1 MYATPGAK
9 SARVTS
15 SPSSPLSSLSS
26 GTPLPTSSSTPRQ
39 SLIVEIAAPSLAD
52 GSVPSIIPP
61 TSTHGHSLSRTAS
74 MPPPISP
81 SSAQSHS
88 PSTTTSSSDP
98 TSSSLPVI
106 SPYKQR
112 YTILRAS
119 CPSSIVGM
127 VPLKLHSCMTLETFF
142 ATIINA
148 TGYVE
153 QASTLSTIMVTFDFK
168 QDSDSKKSI
177 FVKRNVVDSFEVFLE
192 MIDEAPCWDEE
203 RGRCEVAV
211 DVVLP

>member
-1 MYATPGAK
+1 
-9 SARVTS
+9 
-15 SPSSPLSSLSS
+15 
-26 GTPLPTSSSTPRQ
+26 
-39 SLIVEIAAPSLAD
+39 
-52 GSVPSIIPP
+52 
-61 TSTHGHSLSRTAS
+61 
-74 MPPPISP
+74 
-81 SSAQSHS
+81 
-88 PSTTTSSSDP
+88 
-98 TSSSLPVI
+98 
-106 SPYKQR
+106 
-112 YTILRAS
+112 
-119 CPSSIVGM
+119 
-127 VPLKLHSCMTLETFF
+127 MTLETFF